1 MNAFDPTY
9 ALSRAAAGLV
19 PADLARPIYVPEKPI
34 TEAVLCDW
42 IATTVAGERIQY
54 HQGLLLQDRSDAC
67 STHTNRERLRINAV
81 ANRAWRACALGL
93 VHLVSQR
100 VEPFVFK
107 YIAIRSLMS
116 SKAAQAR
123 IGQRTDRH

>member
-1 MNAFDPTY
+1 MNAFDPTHV
-9 ALSRAAAGLV
+9 LSRAAAGLV
-19 PADLARPIYVPEKPI
+19 PTDLSRPIYVPEKPI
-34 TEAVLCDW
+34 TEAALCDW

-67 STHTNRERLRINAV
+67 SPYTNRERLRIHAV

-107 YIAIRSLMS
+107 YIAVRSLVTS
-116 SKAAQAR
+116 SAGQAR
-123 IGQRTDRH
+123 FQQRTNMH